1 MPALNCKILNKL
13 TPINTEN
20 KLKKKNIL
28 KVSGTKQ
35 KKKIGGKM

>member
-20 KLKKKNIL
+20 KYKKNIL
-28 KVSGTKQ
+28 KVSGTKE
-35 KKKIGGKM
+35 KKKNGGKM